1 MDSIPGLGR
10 SSGREH
16 GDPLQGSCLR
26 NPTDRG
32 AWQATVHGVA
42 KRWTR
47 LKQLSTAQSP
57 HRISLYPILQLP
69 MDPQNSHHVTM
80 WLPPQFNSRYQMD
93 LRVWP
98 SFFCCLGFLWIWMNN
113 LGQIFNNN
121 SFLSDMCILF
131 PPSLLRAFSPSP
143 LGPRWRLCTTLSLP
157 MGPKS
162 DDPSDPMLLLVRSP
176 NTYIT
181 NPWQDA
187 QWVFL

>member
-16 GDPLQGSCLR
+16 GDPLQCSCLR
-26 NPTDRG
+26 SPTDRG
-32 AWQATVHGVA
+32 AWRATVHGVA

-47 LKQLSTAQSP
+47 LKQLSTALSP
-57 HRISLYPILQLP
+57 HRISLYPILQFANGSP
-69 MDPQNSHHVTM
+69 KFTPCNNVAATSIQFKISDGPKSVTFI
-80 WLPPQFNSRYQMD
+80 L
-93 LRVWP
+93 L
-98 SFFCCLGFLWIWMNN
+98 CLGFLWIWMNN
-113 LGQIFNNN
+113 LGQILNNN
-121 SFLSDMCILF
+121 SVISDMCILF

-143 LGPRWRLCTTLSLP
+143 LGPRWRLCTALSLP

-162 DDPSDPMLLLVRSP
+162 DAPSDPMLLLVRSP
-176 NTYIT
+176 NTYII